1 MPEAQNTPLS
11 HLERRRIAAVKQ
23 IYNVEISCEQIAWYR
38 WKLREELEN
47 DQAKMDE
54 MFPFSEEDAFVATG
68 AKFFTNDSL
77 TLAMRR
83 ARKRLLLSYRY
94 LMSDQWA
101 STGVVEC
108 SPKQAT
114 LKIWEEPVS
123 NGVYSIGCDPAYGS
137 SDDADRSVIH
147 VARCYADRL
156 IQVAE
161 FCTTEVSTYQCAWV
175 LAHLAGYY
183 RNVSVNLEI
192 SGPGTTV
199 FDELER
205 LRREL
210 ALLGHATDDKIELQ
224 NILSAMKYY
233 MYKKPDNPQ
242 GGLVYQWRTS
252 SSEIKSVLMNGFKD
266 AFELNRH
273 LVFSLY
279 CLEEMKGIVLEGG
292 LIHGEGRKKDDR
304 VVAAALAH
312 EMWRRW
318 IQPRLHG
325 AGLTYAAASANDVKG
340 PPTQV
345 EKIAID
351 YLRRAKILAPG
362 QNLGEAATDSGSST
376 PGTVVG
382 KTFRVTARRTR

>member
-1 MPEAQNTPLS
+1 VL
-11 HLERRRIAAVKQ
+11 
-23 IYNVEISCEQIAWYR
+23 
-38 WKLREELEN
+38 
-47 DQAKMDE
+47 
-54 MFPFSEEDAFVATG
+54 G
-68 AKFFTNDSL
+68 
-77 TLAMRR
+77 AMR
-83 ARKRLLLSYRY
+83 
-94 LMSDQWA
+94 
-101 STGVVEC
+101 
-108 SPKQAT
+108 
-114 LKIWEEPVS
+114 
-123 NGVYSIGCDPAYGS
+123 
-137 SDDADRSVIH
+137 
-147 VARCYADRL
+147 
-156 IQVAE
+156 
-161 FCTTEVSTYQCAWV
+161 
-175 LAHLAGYY
+175 
-183 RNVSVNLEI
+183 
-192 SGPGTTV
+192 
-199 FDELER
+199 
-205 LRREL
+205 
-210 ALLGHATDDKIELQ
+210 
-224 NILSAMKYY
+224 YY

-252 SSEIKSVLMNGFKD
+252 SSEIKSVLMTGFKD